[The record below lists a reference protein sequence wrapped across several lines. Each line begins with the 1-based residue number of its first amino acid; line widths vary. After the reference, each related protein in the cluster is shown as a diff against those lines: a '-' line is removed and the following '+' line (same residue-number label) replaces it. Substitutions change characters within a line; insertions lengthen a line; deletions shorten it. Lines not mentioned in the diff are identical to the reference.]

1 MGFDKI
7 FVFCDKVCVCSDKCV
22 SIIIKI
28 KYVNSGNISDI
39 CDKLNFITN
48 YTYFTTIDIYFIKTH
63 INIIIFDTFY
73 GTVPLQDLCISDI

>member
-1 MGFDKI
+1 VGFDKM

-48 YTYFTTIDIYFIKTH
+48 YIYFTTIDIYFIKTH

-73 GTVPLQDLCISDI
+73 GTVPPQDLCISDI